1 MPYLIVQKTDGER
14 TVIPYL
20 TPEAARA
27 GLEGMRTSMS
37 VGGWKVVQ
45 EEPAHSLV
53 ARSGDIIA
61 TVQVRH
67 GFPPENAYIQAVPP
81 ATSLAATSTPSWL
94 RHGRMV
100 VMAAVAL
107 MLSMGAVGG
116 LGARQ
121 LELAFAADK
130 EHEFT
135 GIVEVMPADG
145 HLGDWQIA
153 GRTVRVTELTE
164 IDQKDALV
172 ALGAR
177 VEVEGR
183 LLADGSI
190 DASEIEGE

>member
-1 MPYLIVQKTDGER
+1 LIVRKTDGER

-20 TPEAARA
+20 TPAAARA
-27 GLEGMRTSMS
+27 GLEGMRTSLAVS
-37 VGGWKVVQ
+37 GWKIVA
-45 EEPAHSLV
+45 EEPARSLV

-67 GFPPENAYIQAVPP
+67 GFPPENAYVQAVPP
-81 ATSLAATSTPSWL
+81 AGAATSLGWL
-94 RHGRMV
+94 RHGRMLAV
-100 VMAAVAL
+100 AAVAL

-121 LELAFAADK
+121 LELAFASDK
-130 EHEFT
+130 EHEFK
-135 GIVEVMPADG
+135 GFVEAMPTEG
-145 HLGDWQIA
+145 VLGEWQIG

-164 IDQKDALV
+164 IDQKDAPV

-183 LLADGSI
+183 LLADGTVE
-190 DASEIEGE
+190 ASEIEGE